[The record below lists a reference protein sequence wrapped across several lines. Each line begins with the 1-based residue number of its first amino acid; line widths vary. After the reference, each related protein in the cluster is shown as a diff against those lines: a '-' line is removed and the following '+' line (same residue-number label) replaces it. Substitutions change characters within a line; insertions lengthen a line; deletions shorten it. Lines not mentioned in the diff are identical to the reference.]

1 MFAGTIKKRSD
12 ALWSKTSWEVRG
24 PILPEARWTII
35 CWRAHE
41 RFANSAPMISGVV
54 EKTIALRNPSRCK
67 MRSKRSSKLTPHNS
81 VKASG
86 ASAIKIGRIFSIA
99 CEINGG
105 AASCQLSAIFSWGVE
120 LRLLIDLRNRTSRGP
135 RMAGDNVAVFH
146 LMDPIAGFG
155 DHRIMRGQKQ
165 SFAAFLDDILQQFK
179 RALRVGSI
187 QIAGRFVRQN
197 DSRIIGEGACDSHTL
212 LLASGEMTTGSSQF
226 VAQTNCFQQA
236 DSAFAHL
243 AIGKLPQF
251 AHRNHHVLLRG
262 EILHQ
267 KMELKNE
274 ADELAPLVRQLVIAQ
289 LSHRL
294 RFDRNASGVGQV
306 EQPEDVEQR

>member
-1 MFAGTIKKRSD
+1 MLAGTIKKRSD
-12 ALWSKTSWEVRG
+12 RLCSKTSWGVSGRTA
-24 PILPEARWTII
+24 PEARWTII

-54 EKTIALRNPSRCK
+54 EKIIALRNPSRCK

-81 VKASG
+81 VNASG
-86 ASAIKIGRIFSIA
+86 VSVIRIGRIFSIA
-99 CEINGG
+99 RETNGG
-105 AASCQLSAIFSWGVE
+105 AASCQLSA
-120 LRLLIDLRNRTSRGP
+120 TSRAA
-135 RMAGDNVAVFH
+135 RVAGVDQAVFH

-155 DHRIMRGQKQ
+155 DDGIVRGQEQ
-165 SFAAFLDDILQQFK
+165 SFAAFLDDVLQQFK

-197 DSRIIGEGACDSHTL
+197 DSRVIGEGACDSHTL
-212 LLASGEMTTGSSQF
+212 LFASGEMTTGSSQF

-236 DSAFAHL
+236 VSAFAHL

-274 ADELAPLVRQLVIAQ
+274 ANELAALVRQLVIAQ

-294 RFDRNASGVGQV
+294 RFN
-306 EQPEDVEQR
+306 

>member
-99 CEINGG
+99 REINGG
-105 AASCQLSAIFSWGVE
+105 AASCQLSAIFSWGVP
-120 LRLLIDLRNRTSRGP
+120 LRLIDLRNRTSRAP
-135 RMAGDNVAVFH
+135 RFAGGDPAVFH
-146 LMDPIAGFG
+146 FMDPIAGFG
-155 DHRIMRGQKQ
+155 DDRIVRGQEQ
-165 SFAAFLDDILQQFK
+165 SFAAFLDDILKQFK
-179 RALRVGSI
+179 GALGVGSI
-187 QIAGRFVRQN
+187 EVAGWLV
-197 DSRIIGEGACDSHTL
+197 
-212 LLASGEMTTGSSQF
+212 
-226 VAQTNCFQQA
+226 
-236 DSAFAHL
+236 
-243 AIGKLPQF
+243 LP
-251 AHRNHHVLLRG
+251 
-262 EILHQ
+262 E
-267 KMELKNE
+267 
-274 ADELAPLVRQLVIAQ
+274 
-289 LSHRL
+289 
-294 RFDRNASGVGQV
+294 
-306 EQPEDVEQR
+306 

>member
-1 MFAGTIKKRSD
+1 
-12 ALWSKTSWEVRG
+12 
-24 PILPEARWTII
+24 
-35 CWRAHE
+35 
-41 RFANSAPMISGVV
+41 MISGVV

-81 VKASG
+81 VNASG

-99 CEINGG
+99 REINGG
-105 AASCQLSAIFSWGVE
+105 AASCQLSA
-120 LRLLIDLRNRTSRGP
+120 TSRAA
-135 RMAGDNVAVFH
+135 RMAGDNAAVFH

-155 DHRIMRGQKQ
+155 DDGIMRGQKQ

-187 QIAGRFVRQN
+187 QVAGRFVRQN
-197 DSRIIGEGACDSHTL
+197 DSRIVGERACDSHTL
-212 LLASGEMTTGSSQF
+212 LFASGEMTAGSSQF
-226 VAQTNCFQQA
+226 VSQANRLQQA
-236 DSAFAHL
+236 GSAFAHL

-262 EILHQ
+262 ESLHQ

-274 ADELAPLVRQLVIAQ
+274 ADELAPLVRQLVIA
-289 LSHRL
+289 
-294 RFDRNASGVGQV
+294 
-306 EQPEDVEQR
+306 

>member
-12 ALWSKTSWEVRG
+12 SFCSKSHWAVSGLIALETRSAVICSRG
-24 PILPEARWTII
+24 
-35 CWRAHE
+35 HE
-41 RFANSAPMISGVV
+41 RFANSAPTIPGVV
-54 EKTIALRNPSRCK
+54 EKTIASRNPSRCK
-67 MRSKRSSKLTPHNS
+67 IRSKRSSKLTPHNS
-81 VKASG
+81 VKPSG

-105 AASCQLSAIFSWGVE
+105 AASCQLSAIFSWGVA
-120 LRLLIDLRNRTSRGP
+120 LRLLIDLRNRTSRGL
-135 RMAGDNVAVFH
+135 RMAGNDVAVFH

-165 SFAAFLDDILQQFK
+165 SFAAFLHDVLQQLKTAF
-179 RALRVGSI
+179 RFCSI

-197 DSRIIGEGACDSHTL
+197 DSRIIGERACDSHTL
-212 LLASGEMTTGSSQF
+212 LFASGEMTTWSSHF
-226 VAQTNCFQQA
+226 VSQANRLQQA
-236 DSAFAHL
+236 GSAFAHL

-251 AHRNHHVLLRG
+251 AHRNHYVLLRS

-274 ADELAPLVRQLVIAQ
+274 ADELAALVRQLVIAQ
-289 LSHRL
+289 LRHRL
-294 RFDRNASGVGQV
+294 R
-306 EQPEDVEQR
+306 

>member
-1 MFAGTIKKRSD
+1 MFAGTIKKRSE

-24 PILPEARWTII
+24 PILHEARWTII
-35 CWRAHE
+35 CWHAHE
-41 RFANSAPMISGVV
+41 RFANSAPTIPGVV

-105 AASCQLSAIFSWGVE
+105 AASCQLSAIFSWDVA

-135 RMAGDNVAVFH
+135 RMAGSDAAVFH
-146 LMDPIAGFG
+146 LMDPITGFG
-155 DHRIMRGQKQ
+155 NGRIMGGQEQGFLALLHYIQKQ
-165 SFAAFLDDILQQFK
+165 LK
-179 RALRVGSI
+179 GALRVGSVEI
-187 QIAGRFVRQN
+187 TGRFVRQN
-197 DSRIIGEGACDSHTL
+197 DSRIIGEGACDSHAL
-212 LLASGEMTTGSSQF
+212 LFASGEMTTRSSQF
-226 VAQTNCFQQA
+226 VSQAYRFQQA
-236 DSAFAHL
+236 GSAFAHL
-243 AIGKLPQF
+243 TIGKLPQF
-251 AHRNHHVLLRG
+251 AHRNHHVLLCG

-274 ADELAPLVRQLVIAQ
+274 ADELAPLVRQLVIT
-289 LSHRL
+289 
-294 RFDRNASGVGQV
+294 
-306 EQPEDVEQR
+306 